1 MWLLSKKTRTF
12 VAEYNTIYDMK
23 NRMNILFVMLIVAFT
38 NVWAQQKAY
47 NRDAYYGSANGKTER
62 ELKTALGN
70 IIKNHTTLSY
80 GSLNDYYDQTDLRS
94 DGKIWDMYSDETN
107 YTVDDAGSGTEG
119 AGYNKE
125 HSLPKSWFN
134 SDSPMYSDIM
144 HIVPV
149 DSWVNSMRSNYP
161 FGETS
166 NPTKWSNNHFSKLG
180 PCDSSIGYSGTVFE
194 PNDEYKGDFARIYFY
209 MVTCY
214 ENKIKSNSWSGGMFQ
229 SGTYPAFQDWAL
241 QMLLRWAQEDPV
253 SQKEIDRNNAV
264 YQVQGNRNPYVDFPG
279 LEQLVWGDKT
289 DVAFY
294 SDNYSGSA
302 TETVA
307 TPVILPTSGTYIG
320 EQTVTITC
328 RTEGAT
334 IYYTTDGTVPTAES
348 AVYNAPFTV
357 SESTIVKAIAILGD
371 DSSRIASVVITIKDG
386 GSKIAEGTIWS
397 EDFTGYADGTNVAE
411 VTNVAAT
418 YSSGDNGEYTK
429 LYGDTNAGG
438 EAPELLIPGTRR
450 QSYFQA
456 VVNLGGASGNLTLTF
471 KTNKKNISLTSTT
484 EGVTIGSFTYDTTG
498 KEYTFPITV
507 AAGVSTMTL
516 KFATTTTDNCRADN
530 FLLVAPMGQE
540 LIPVELA
547 FSSTETTATLGAD
560 FTEPTLAITP
570 SDANITVTYSSDNTD
585 VATVNPTTGEV
596 TLVGEGA
603 ANIIASF
610 DGDDTYMEAEDAAYL
625 LIVTSGQTT
634 PITGES
640 IYAKIS
646 STDDLEAGKNYLL
659 VYEAT
664 PMVYAGFNNNWG
676 LATSVNIGND
686 GTIDMSDEANTD
698 AHVLVL
704 QQSSNGNWLIKDGNL
719 YLALTS
725 NKNTITTQT
734 SATAAG
740 TEWTITF
747 SNGAAIINN
756 VEHSNY
762 YLQFNDDS
770 SYNKFRCYTDTQK
783 KPALYKEQETEA
795 VTLTIGNAGVSTF
808 ACNYDL
814 NFADLTGF
822 KAYIASGFNP
832 STGKLVL
839 TQVDEAP
846 AGEGLYIKGT
856 PGEYTIPVQETM
868 MFYRNLLVG
877 VTVDTSVAPTTGN
890 NTNFILANG
899 SHGIGFY
906 TLSKEGTISAGKA
919 YLTLPTNAVQNL
931 ANGITLEFE
940 DEETTGISEEVIVN
954 SEKSADIWFTLDGR
968 KLNGKPTQK
977 GIYIVNGRKVV
988 K

>member
-1 MWLLSKKTRTF
+1 
-12 VAEYNTIYDMK
+12 
-23 NRMNILFVMLIVAFT
+23 MLIVAFT

-47 NRDAYYGSANGKTER
+47 DRDTYYGSANGKTER

-94 DGKIWDMYSDETN
+94 DGKIWDMYSDKTN
-107 YTVDDAGSGTEG
+107 YSIDDAGSGTEG

-125 HSLPKSWFN
+125 HSLPKSWF
-134 SDSPMYSDIM
+134 SGDSPMYSDIM

-161 FGETS
+161 YGETS
-166 NPTKWSNNHFSKLG
+166 NPTKYSNNHFSKLG
-180 PCDSSIGYSGTVFE
+180 PCDSGIGYSGTVFE

-214 ENKIKSNSWSGGMFQ
+214 EYKIRESSWGGGMFQ
-229 SGTYPAFQDWAL
+229 SGSYPAFQDWAL

-294 SDNYSGSA
+294 SDNYNGAA

-320 EQTVTITC
+320 EQAVTITC
-328 RTEGAT
+328 RTEGT
-334 IYYTTDGTVPTAES
+334 VIHYTTDGSMPTATS
-348 AVYNAPFTV
+348 DIYNEPFIV
-357 SESTIVKAIAILGD
+357 SESTVVKAIAILGD

-386 GSKIAEGTIWS
+386 GSEIVEGTIWS
-397 EDFTGYADGTNVAE
+397 EDFTGYADGTDVAD
-411 VTNVAAT
+411 VVNVAAT
-418 YSSGDNGEYTK
+418 YSSGDNGQYTK
-429 LYGDTNAGG
+429 LYGETNAGG

-456 VVNLGGASGNLTLTF
+456 VVNLGGACGNLTLTF

-484 EGVTIGSFTYDTTG
+484 EGVTIGSFTYENNT
-498 KEYTFPITV
+498 YTFPITV
-507 AAGVSTMTL
+507 TEGVAEMTL
-516 KFATTTTDNCRADN
+516 KFATTTTDNTRADN
-530 FLLVAPMGQE
+530 FLLVAPVGQE

-547 FSSTETTATLGAD
+547 FSTNEATATLGED
-560 FTEPTLAITP
+560 FAEPTLTITP
-570 SDANITVTYSSDNTD
+570 SDADITVTYSSDNES
-585 VATVNPTTGEV
+585 VATVDATTGKV

-610 DGDDTYMEAEDAAYL
+610 EGNSTYMEAEDAAYL
-625 LIVTSGQTT
+625 LTVSSGQTT
-634 PITGES
+634 PLTGEG
-640 IYAKIS
+640 IYAKVS
-646 STDDLEAGKNYLL
+646 STDNLEAGKNYLL
-659 VYEAT
+659 VYETT
-664 PMVYAGFNNNWG
+664 PVAYAGYDNNWG
-676 LATSVNIGND
+676 LSTSVTIGND
-686 GTIDMSDEANTD
+686 GTIDMNDEANAA
-698 AHVLVL
+698 AHVLIL
-704 QQSSNGNWLIKDGNL
+704 QQSSNGNWLIKDGSL

-725 NKNTITTQT
+725 DKNTLITQT

-740 TEWTITF
+740 TQWIITF
-747 SNGAAIINN
+747 TDGAAYIKN
-756 VEHSNY
+756 VEHSDY
-762 YLQFNDDS
+762 YLQYNNDN
-770 SYNKFRCYTDTQK
+770 SYQKFRCYKGTQK
-783 KPALYKEQETEA
+783 YPALYKELDTEVEE
-795 VTLTIGNAGVSTF
+795 VTLTIGNAGVATF
-808 ACNYDL
+808 ASPYDL
-814 NFADLTGF
+814 NFTGITGM

-856 PGEYTIPVQETM
+856 AGRYTIPVQETM

-877 VTVDTSVAPTTGN
+877 LTEDTNVTPTTAS

-899 SHGIGFY
+899 IHGIGFY
-906 TLSKEGTISAGKA
+906 TLSQAGTISAGKA
-919 YLTLPTNAVQNL
+919 YLTLPSNAVQNL
-931 ANGITLEFE
+931 TNGITLEFE
-940 DEETTGISEEVIVN
+940 DEETTGISEEVTVN
-954 SEKSADIWFTLDGR
+954 GEKSADVWFTIDGR
-968 KLNGKPTQK
+968 KLNGNPTQK